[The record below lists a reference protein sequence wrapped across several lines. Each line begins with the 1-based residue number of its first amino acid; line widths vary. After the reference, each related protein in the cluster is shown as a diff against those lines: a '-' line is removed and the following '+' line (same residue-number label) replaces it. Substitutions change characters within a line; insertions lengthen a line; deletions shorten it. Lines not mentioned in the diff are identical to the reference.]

1 MLAITPP
8 IYDFYNK
15 KLEKLHSHT
24 NKSVVNYS
32 SVSNKLE
39 SPYKPLRE
47 MKNDQL
53 FWQKLVQ
60 GDKKV
65 VEEIFQ
71 LNVPVLFKY
80 GRRFSDDDRVIDEC
94 ILHVFLDI
102 WKNRLHLKEG
112 QKEEG
117 QIKLFLMK
125 KLRQK
130 LESKEQGTQL
140 RRA

>member
-1 MLAITPP
+1 
-8 IYDFYNK
+8 
-15 KLEKLHSHT
+15 
-24 NKSVVNYS
+24 
-32 SVSNKLE
+32 
-39 SPYKPLRE
+39 

>member
-1 MLAITPP
+1 
-8 IYDFYNK
+8 
-15 KLEKLHSHT
+15 
-24 NKSVVNYS
+24 
-32 SVSNKLE
+32 
-39 SPYKPLRE
+39 

-53 FWQKLVQ
+53 FWTKLVQ

-71 LNVPVLFKY
+71 LNVPLLFKY
-80 GRRFSDDDRVIDEC
+80 GRRFSDDDRIIDEC

-102 WKNRLHLKEG
+102 WKNRLHLKD
-112 QKEEG
+112 EG

-125 KLRQK
+125 KLRQA
-130 LESKEQGTQL
+130 LEAKEKGAQL

>member
-1 MLAITPP
+1 
-8 IYDFYNK
+8 
-15 KLEKLHSHT
+15 
-24 NKSVVNYS
+24 
-32 SVSNKLE
+32 
-39 SPYKPLRE
+39 

-80 GRRFSDDDRVIDEC
+80 GRRFSDDDRLIDEC

-102 WKNRLHLKEG
+102 WKNRLQLKD
-112 QKEEG
+112 EG

-130 LESKEQGTQL
+130 IESKEQGTQL